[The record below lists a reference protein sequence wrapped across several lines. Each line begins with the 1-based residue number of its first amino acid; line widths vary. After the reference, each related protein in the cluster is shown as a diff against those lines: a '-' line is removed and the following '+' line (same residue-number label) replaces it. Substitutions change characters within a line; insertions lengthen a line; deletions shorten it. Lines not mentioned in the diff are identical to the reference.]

1 MPLLDLIRASVAVT
15 AAAAVA
21 LTGCGG
27 KQSTSS
33 DRAKALAAQR
43 AAAKAAVPLDAQRA
57 AARPAPPIV
66 TIAGSTPHTQLSLL
80 ELRRTGP
87 RFVTARMRISLDR
100 RATSYWTP
108 DLEGDDGT
116 WFTAEGLRLV
126 DEVSGREH
134 RPFGDAD
141 GNCVCSTDIE
151 GLDPGES
158 MVISAKF
165 LAPPKALRVASV
177 HVPGFP
183 SIDGIPVAD
192 PYGALR
198 EGEES

>member
-33 DRAKALAAQR
+33 GPAESLAAQR

-57 AARPAPPIV
+57 AAAARPAPPIV
-66 TIAGSTPHTQLSLL
+66 TIAGSLPHTQLSLL

-87 RFVTARMRISLDR
+87 RFVTARVRIGLTR
-100 RATSYWTP
+100 AATSRWTP
-108 DLEGDDGT
+108 DLEGDGT
-116 WFTAEGLRLV
+116 WYTAEGLRLV
-126 DEVSGREH
+126 DEVTGREH
-134 RPFGDAD
+134 RPFEDAD
-141 GNCVCSTDIE
+141 GNCLCSTDIE
-151 GLDPGES
+151 GLEPGES
-158 MVISAKF
+158 MIVSAKF
-165 LAPPKALRVASV
+165 LAPPKALRIASL

-198 EGEES
+198 ERES